1 MQAKLCILKAIAL
14 RHPNVLEPERN
25 STSRVGFSW
34 KAAREI
40 LGCTPGDEQEA
51 LDDLANGGYLDH
63 EFREKI
69 LLCPFSREVH
79 VAFREICP
87 SCHSADI
94 DRQSMIHHFRCGH
107 VGPEQKFFRN
117 ARMACPKCE
126 AVLQHIGV
134 DYERP
139 SQIFVCEKCH
149 WAGSLPRTEGLCLG
163 CGRLFEPEQALE
175 SRIQAYRL
183 TVHGA
188 LAAQEGTLAAE
199 SGSPMLV
206 DYAMHTLSVQAI
218 VLIYQTLHEQA
229 LRYKRPLS
237 VICARLDRYAGLV
250 EAHGLAVVGQ
260 VMKEASEVLH
270 NNLRTCD
277 LLCNLEPSL
286 LLAVLPETPLLGAQ
300 IAGGRLLETFR
311 KRKVLPGE
319 ERYTITVAVASLEQE
334 ESKGDAAS
342 QVDLARALAAK
353 ASEAGGDRLVGIETQ
368 TKTGGP

>member
-1 MQAKLCILKAIAL
+1 MQAEIRILKAIAFS
-14 RHPNVLEPERN
+14 HPNVLEPERN
-25 STSRVGFSW
+25 TASRVGFSW
-34 KAAREI
+34 NAAREI
-40 LGCTPGDEQEA
+40 LGCTPGDEQKP
-51 LDDLANGGYLDH
+51 LDDLVTGGFLDH

-117 ARMACPKCE
+117 ARMVCPKCE
-126 AVLQHIGV
+126 VVLQHIGV

-139 SQIFVCEKCH
+139 SQVFVCEKCR

-175 SRIQAYRL
+175 TRIQAYRL

-188 LAAQEGTLAAE
+188 LAAQEGTMAKE
-199 SGSPMLV
+199 SNSSMLV
-206 DYAMHTLSVQAI
+206 DQAFHTLSIQAMS
-218 VLIYQTLHEQA
+218 LIYQTLHQQA

-237 VICARLDRYAGLV
+237 VICAQLDRYPALVEKHGLV
-250 EAHGLAVVGQ
+250 MVGQ
-260 VMKEASEVLH
+260 VVKEATEVLH

-277 LLCNLEPSL
+277 LLCNLEPHL

-311 KRKVLPGE
+311 KRKVLPGDD
-319 ERYTITVAVASLEQE
+319 RCTITVAIASLEQE
-334 ESKGDAAS
+334 GHQPDAGS
-342 QVDLARALAAK
+342 QFDIARALVLK
-353 ASEAGGDRLVGIETQ
+353 ASEAGGDRMVGAGTQ
-368 TKTGGP
+368 TQTGGS